1 MGYMNKSLVMFS
13 FLTLLAISC
22 ASSRKKP
29 IIKEN
34 GVIADMVL
42 MYYGGAHRQTEW
54 NEEQCMKNV
63 AYRDKKGDLH
73 WMFDGFLFLEFK
85 DGKGRSFASYY
96 EPMSARKS
104 EWKGLCDKYFQKGKA
119 LDAIESCIDDVKK
132 ESTGTK
138 EDSMVVLTNGGN
150 VSEKF
155 NEHVNEHVN
164 RNVVLKEE
172 TANESEKVE
181 SNEDT
186 LAACDIGTTTVVCYL
201 IDKETGQIIS
211 TRSGANPQRSFGADV
226 LSRIDAAA
234 RADDNDKANG
244 GLQMM
249 QTQIVSLLN
258 GWISEMLTECGRT
271 KVSRFSVAGN
281 TVMCH
286 LLMGISPEKLGKA
299 PFMPDEYFG
308 RKFNPL
314 DIGLE
319 NCQTMIIF
327 PAVSGFV
334 GGDIT
339 AGMMETVNCNEL
351 TLYLDIGTNGE
362 MALGKGDRYVCCATA
377 AGPAF
382 EGAQIELGMPA
393 AKGAVDKV
401 WLEGRR
407 IKYSVIGNDRPVGL
421 CGSGLIDALA
431 VLLKAG
437 IIDENG
443 TILSGQEL
451 PILFRSY
458 VFEVEAEEAAQSTE
472 PSLAV
477 HIAPG
482 VYITQEDIRK
492 LQLAKGAI
500 AAGIEVLFKEYGC
513 KPCDL
518 DILTFAGGFGNY
530 IDKASAA
537 AIGLFPQELLDK
549 VKEVGNAAGNG
560 AVSAA
565 LSQEAWKRALEISK
579 DMRYIELASYPHFNE
594 MYVEHMN
601 F

>member
-1 MGYMNKSLVMFS
+1 MQQRITINLNTDSKTTDKTTILEYCRSHG
-13 FLTLLAISC
+13 
-22 ASSRKKP
+22 
-29 IIKEN
+29 
-34 GVIADMVL
+34 IA
-42 MYYGGAHRQTEW
+42 GIETPCG
-54 NEEQCMKNV
+54 
-63 AYRDKKGDLH
+63 
-73 WMFDGFLFLEFK
+73 
-85 DGKGRSFASYY
+85 GKGTCGKCKVTVTKPYY
-96 EPMSARKS
+96 KDVLACRTRV
-104 EWKGLCDKYFQKGKA
+104 CDGME
-119 LDAIESCIDDVKK
+119 IIVGRK

-172 TANESEKVE
+172 TANVSEKVE

-201 IDKETGQIIS
+201 IDKEIGQIIS

-226 LSRIDAAA
+226 LSRIEAAGRIEA
-234 RADDNDKANG
+234 SSEP
-244 GLQMM
+244 GLKIM

-258 GWISEMLTECGRT
+258 GFISEMLTECGRT

-286 LLMGISPEKLGKA
+286 LLMGISPAKMGKA
-299 PFMPDEYFG
+299 PFLPDEYFG
-308 RKFNPL
+308 RTFNLL

-339 AGMMETVNCNEL
+339 AGMMETVNRNEL

-382 EGAQIELGMPA
+382 EGAQIEMGMPA
-393 AKGAVDKV
+393 SKGAVDKV

-407 IKYSVIGNDRPVGL
+407 IKYSVIGDDRPVGL

-431 VLLKAG
+431 LLLKAG

-458 VFEVEAEEAAQSTE
+458 VFEVEAEETAQSTE

-549 VKEVGNAAGNG
+549 AKEVGNAAGNG

-565 LSQEAWKRALEISK
+565 LSQEAWERALEISK

>member
-1 MGYMNKSLVMFS
+1 MQQRITINLNTDSKITGNHTILEYCRSH
-13 FLTLLAISC
+13 
-22 ASSRKKP
+22 
-29 IIKEN
+29 
-34 GVIADMVL
+34 GVTGIEAPC
-42 MYYGGAHRQTEW
+42 G
-54 NEEQCMKNV
+54 
-63 AYRDKKGDLH
+63 
-73 WMFDGFLFLEFK
+73 
-85 DGKGRSFASYY
+85 GKGTCGKCKVTVTKPYYKEVLACQTKICDGMEIIVGGGTITGVGTDMNEAKVSAS
-96 EPMSARKS
+96 
-104 EWKGLCDKYFQKGKA
+104 DN
-119 LDAIESCIDDVKK
+119 
-132 ESTGTK
+132 
-138 EDSMVVLTNGGN
+138 MVVLVDRKSDMQENPVSVYGN
-150 VSEKF
+150 HS
-155 NEHVNEHVN
+155 
-164 RNVVLKEE
+164 
-172 TANESEKVE
+172 
-181 SNEDT
+181 SNAGT

-249 QTQIVSLLN
+249 QSQIVSLLN
-258 GWISEMLTECGRT
+258 GFISEMLMECGRT
-271 KVSRFSVAGN
+271 KVCLFSVAGN

-286 LLMGISPEKLGKA
+286 LLMGISPEKLGRA

-308 RKFNPL
+308 REFNPL

-382 EGAQIELGMPA
+382 EGAQIEMGMPA
-393 AKGAVDKV
+393 SRGAVDKV

-458 VFEVEAEEAAQSTE
+458 VFELEAEDAAQSSE
-472 PSLAV
+472 SSLAV

-500 AAGIEVLFKEYGC
+500 AAGIDILFKEYGC

-537 AIGLFPQELLDK
+537 AIGLFPPELLDRA
-549 VKEVGNAAGNG
+549 KEVGNAAGNG

-565 LSQEAWKRALEISK
+565 LSQEAWESALDISGK
-579 DMRYIELASYPHFNE
+579 MRYIELASYPHFDE
-594 MYVEHMN
+594 IYVEHMN

>member
-1 MGYMNKSLVMFS
+1 MQQRITINLNTDSKTAG
-13 FLTLLAISC
+13 
-22 ASSRKKP
+22 KP
-29 IIKEN
+29 TILEYCRSH
-34 GVIADMVL
+34 GVTGIEAPC
-42 MYYGGAHRQTEW
+42 G
-54 NEEQCMKNV
+54 
-63 AYRDKKGDLH
+63 
-73 WMFDGFLFLEFK
+73 
-85 DGKGRSFASYY
+85 GKGTCGKCKVTVIKPYY
-96 EPMSARKS
+96 KEVLACQTKI
-104 EWKGLCDKYFQKGKA
+104 CDDMEIIVGR
-119 LDAIESCIDDVKK
+119 K

-138 EDSMVVLTNGGN
+138 EDSMVVLTNEGSI
-150 VSEKF
+150 SEKF
-155 NEHVNEHVN
+155 NEHVK
-164 RNVVLKEE
+164 RNAVLKEE
-172 TANESEKVE
+172 TANEPEKVE
-181 SNEDT
+181 SNAGT

-201 IDKETGQIIS
+201 IDKETGQIIAV
-211 TRSGANPQRSFGADV
+211 RSGANPQRSFGADV

-234 RADDNDKANG
+234 RTDDNDKANG

-249 QTQIVSLLN
+249 QSQIVSLLN
-258 GWISEMLTECGRT
+258 GFISEMLMECGRT
-271 KVSRFSVAGN
+271 KVCLFSVAGN

-286 LLMGISPEKLGKA
+286 LLMGISPEKLGRA

-339 AGMMETVNCNEL
+339 AGMMETVNCRKL

-382 EGAQIELGMPA
+382 EGAQIEMGMPA
-393 AKGAVDKV
+393 SRGAVDKV

-431 VLLKAG
+431 ILLKAG

-458 VFEVEAEEAAQSTE
+458 VFELEAEDAAQSTE
-472 PSLAV
+472 TSLAV

-500 AAGIEVLFKEYGC
+500 AAGIDILFKEYGC

-537 AIGLFPQELLDK
+537 AIGLFPPELLDRA
-549 VKEVGNAAGNG
+549 KEVGNAAGNG

-565 LSQEAWKRALEISK
+565 LSQEAWESALDISGK
-579 DMRYIELASYPHFNE
+579 MRYIELASYPHFDE
-594 MYVEHMN
+594 IYVEHMN
-601 F
+601 FQIIV

>member
-1 MGYMNKSLVMFS
+1 MQQRITINLNTDSKTAGTPTILEYCRSH
-13 FLTLLAISC
+13 
-22 ASSRKKP
+22 
-29 IIKEN
+29 
-34 GVIADMVL
+34 GVTGIEAPC
-42 MYYGGAHRQTEW
+42 G
-54 NEEQCMKNV
+54 
-63 AYRDKKGDLH
+63 
-73 WMFDGFLFLEFK
+73 
-85 DGKGRSFASYY
+85 GKGTCGKCKVTVTKPYYKEVLACQTKICDGMEIIVGGGTITGVGTDMNEAKVSAS
-96 EPMSARKS
+96 
-104 EWKGLCDKYFQKGKA
+104 DN
-119 LDAIESCIDDVKK
+119 
-132 ESTGTK
+132 
-138 EDSMVVLTNGGN
+138 MVVLVDRKSDMQENPVSVYGN
-150 VSEKF
+150 HS
-155 NEHVNEHVN
+155 
-164 RNVVLKEE
+164 
-172 TANESEKVE
+172 
-181 SNEDT
+181 SNAGT

-201 IDKETGQIIS
+201 IDKETWRIIAV
-211 TRSGANPQRSFGADV
+211 RSGANPQRSFGADV
-226 LSRIDAAA
+226 LSRIDEAA

-244 GLQMM
+244 GLQLM
-249 QTQIVSLLN
+249 QSQIVSLLN
-258 GWISEMLTECGRT
+258 GWISDMLTECGRT
-271 KVSRFSVAGN
+271 EVCLFSVAGN

-286 LLMGISPEKLGKA
+286 LLMGISPEKLGRA

-308 RKFNPL
+308 REFNPL

-339 AGMMETVNCNEL
+339 AGMMETVNCRKL

-382 EGAQIELGMPA
+382 EGAQIEMGMPA
-393 AKGAVDKV
+393 SRGAVDKV

-431 VLLKAG
+431 ILLKAG

-458 VFEVEAEEAAQSTE
+458 VFELEAEDAAQSSE
-472 PSLAV
+472 SSLAV

-500 AAGIEVLFKEYGC
+500 AAGIDILFKEYGC
-513 KPCDL
+513 KLCDL

-537 AIGLFPQELLDK
+537 AIGLFPPELLDRA
-549 VKEVGNAAGNG
+549 KEVGNAAGNG

-565 LSQEAWKRALEISK
+565 LSQEAWESALDISGK
-579 DMRYIELASYPHFNE
+579 MRYIELASYPHFDE
-594 MYVEHMN
+594 IYVEHMN

>member
-1 MGYMNKSLVMFS
+1 MQQRITINLNTDSKTTDKTTILEYCRSHG
-13 FLTLLAISC
+13 
-22 ASSRKKP
+22 
-29 IIKEN
+29 
-34 GVIADMVL
+34 IA
-42 MYYGGAHRQTEW
+42 GIETPCG
-54 NEEQCMKNV
+54 
-63 AYRDKKGDLH
+63 
-73 WMFDGFLFLEFK
+73 
-85 DGKGRSFASYY
+85 GKGTCGKCKVTVIKPYY
-96 EPMSARKS
+96 KDVLACQTKI
-104 EWKGLCDKYFQKGKA
+104 CDGME
-119 LDAIESCIDDVKK
+119 IIVGKK
-132 ESTGTK
+132 ESTGTGTGTAGQDIQTASNARYSIDK
-138 EDSMVVLTNGGN
+138 EDSMVVLTNGGSI
-150 VSEKF
+150 SEKF
-155 NEHVNEHVN
+155 NEHVN
-164 RNVVLKEE
+164 RNVVL
-172 TANESEKVE
+172 
-181 SNEDT
+181 NEDT

-327 PAVSGFV
+327 PDVSGFV

-458 VFEVEAEEAAQSTE
+458 VFEVEAEETAQSTE
-472 PSLAV
+472 LSLAV

-513 KPCDL
+513 TPCNIDV
-518 DILTFAGGFGNY
+518 LTFAGGFGNY

-549 VKEVGNAAGNG
+549 AKEVGNAAGNG

-565 LSQEAWKRALEISK
+565 LSQEAWERALEISK
-579 DMRYIELASYPHFNE
+579 DMRYIELASYPHFDE

>member
-1 MGYMNKSLVMFS
+1 MQQRITINLNTDSKTTDKTTILEYCRSHG
-13 FLTLLAISC
+13 
-22 ASSRKKP
+22 
-29 IIKEN
+29 
-34 GVIADMVL
+34 IA
-42 MYYGGAHRQTEW
+42 GIETPCG
-54 NEEQCMKNV
+54 
-63 AYRDKKGDLH
+63 
-73 WMFDGFLFLEFK
+73 
-85 DGKGRSFASYY
+85 GKGTCGKCKVTVIKPYY
-96 EPMSARKS
+96 KDVLACQTKI
-104 EWKGLCDKYFQKGKA
+104 CDGME
-119 LDAIESCIDDVKK
+119 IIVGKK
-132 ESTGTK
+132 ESTGTGTGTAGQDIQTASNARYSIDK
-138 EDSMVVLTNGGN
+138 EDSMVVLTNGGSI
-150 VSEKF
+150 SEKF
-155 NEHVNEHVN
+155 NEHVN
-164 RNVVLKEE
+164 RNVVL
-172 TANESEKVE
+172 
-181 SNEDT
+181 NEDT

-308 RKFNPL
+308 REFNPL

-393 AKGAVDKV
+393 SKGAVDKV

-458 VFEVEAEEAAQSTE
+458 VFEVEAEETAQSTE
-472 PSLAV
+472 LSLAV

-513 KPCDL
+513 MPCNIDV
-518 DILTFAGGFGNY
+518 LTFAGGFGNY

-549 VKEVGNAAGNG
+549 AKEVGNAAGNG

-565 LSQEAWKRALEISK
+565 LSQEAWERALEIGGN
-579 DMRYIELASYPHFNE
+579 MRYIELASYPHFNE

>member
-1 MGYMNKSLVMFS
+1 M
-13 FLTLLAISC
+13 
-22 ASSRKKP
+22 
-29 IIKEN
+29 
-34 GVIADMVL
+34 
-42 MYYGGAHRQTEW
+42 
-54 NEEQCMKNV
+54 
-63 AYRDKKGDLH
+63 
-73 WMFDGFLFLEFK
+73 
-85 DGKGRSFASYY
+85 
-96 EPMSARKS
+96 
-104 EWKGLCDKYFQKGKA
+104 
-119 LDAIESCIDDVKK
+119 
-132 ESTGTK
+132 
-138 EDSMVVLTNGGN
+138 
-150 VSEKF
+150 
-155 NEHVNEHVN
+155 
-164 RNVVLKEE
+164 KEE

-211 TRSGANPQRSFGADV
+211 TRSGANPQRNFGADV

-308 RKFNPL
+308 REYNPL

-393 AKGAVDKV
+393 SKGAVDKV

-513 KPCDL
+513 KHCDL
-518 DILTFAGGFGNY
+518 DILIFAGGFGNY

-549 VKEVGNAAGNG
+549 AKEVGNAAGNG

-565 LSQEAWKRALEISK
+565 LSQEVWERALDISG
-579 DMRYIELASYPHFNE
+579 DMRYIELASYPHFDE

>member
-1 MGYMNKSLVMFS
+1 MQQRITINLNIDSKTAGKTTILEYCRSH
-13 FLTLLAISC
+13 
-22 ASSRKKP
+22 
-29 IIKEN
+29 
-34 GVIADMVL
+34 GVTGIEAPC
-42 MYYGGAHRQTEW
+42 G
-54 NEEQCMKNV
+54 
-63 AYRDKKGDLH
+63 
-73 WMFDGFLFLEFK
+73 
-85 DGKGRSFASYY
+85 GKGTCGKCKVTVTKPYYKEVLACQTKICDGMEIIVGSGTITGVGTDMNEAKVSASD
-96 EPMSARKS
+96 E
-104 EWKGLCDKYFQKGKA
+104 
-119 LDAIESCIDDVKK
+119 
-132 ESTGTK
+132 
-138 EDSMVVLTNGGN
+138 MVVLVDRKSDMQENPVSVYGN
-150 VSEKF
+150 HS
-155 NEHVNEHVN
+155 
-164 RNVVLKEE
+164 
-172 TANESEKVE
+172 
-181 SNEDT
+181 SNAGT

-201 IDKETGQIIS
+201 IDKETGQIIAV
-211 TRSGANPQRSFGADV
+211 RSGANPQRSFGADV

-244 GLQMM
+244 GLQLM
-249 QTQIVSLLN
+249 QSQIVSLLN
-258 GWISEMLTECGRT
+258 GFISEMLTECGRT
-271 KVSRFSVAGN
+271 EVCLFSVAGN

-286 LLMGISPEKLGKA
+286 LLMGISPEKLGRA

-308 RKFNPL
+308 REFNPL

-339 AGMMETVNCNEL
+339 AGMMETVNCRKL

-382 EGAQIELGMPA
+382 EGAQIEMGMPA
-393 AKGAVDKV
+393 SRGAVDKV

-407 IKYSVIGNDRPVGL
+407 IRYSVIGNDRPVGL

-431 VLLKAG
+431 ILLKAG

-458 VFEVEAEEAAQSTE
+458 VFEQEAEDAAQSSE
-472 PSLAV
+472 SSLAV

-500 AAGIEVLFKEYGC
+500 AAGIDILFKEYGC

-537 AIGLFPQELLDK
+537 AIGLFPPELLDRA
-549 VKEVGNAAGNG
+549 KEVGNAAGNG

-565 LSQEAWKRALEISK
+565 LSQEAWESALDISGK
-579 DMRYIELASYPHFNE
+579 MRYIELASYPHFDE
-594 MYVEHMN
+594 IYVEHMN

>member
-1 MGYMNKSLVMFS
+1 MQQRITINLNTDSKTAGNHTILEYCRSH
-13 FLTLLAISC
+13 
-22 ASSRKKP
+22 
-29 IIKEN
+29 
-34 GVIADMVL
+34 GIA
-42 MYYGGAHRQTEW
+42 GIETPCG
-54 NEEQCMKNV
+54 
-63 AYRDKKGDLH
+63 
-73 WMFDGFLFLEFK
+73 
-85 DGKGRSFASYY
+85 GKGTCGKCKVTVTKPYHKEVLACQT
-96 EPMSARKS
+96 KI
-104 EWKGLCDKYFQKGKA
+104 CDGME
-119 LDAIESCIDDVKK
+119 IIVGRK

-138 EDSMVVLTNGGN
+138 EDSMVVLTNGGSI
-150 VSEKF
+150 SEKF
-155 NEHVNEHVN
+155 NEHVN
-164 RNVVLKEE
+164 RNVVLQEDA
-172 TANESEKVE
+172 ANEPEKVE
-181 SNEDT
+181 SNAGT

-201 IDKETGQIIS
+201 IDKETGQIIAV
-211 TRSGANPQRSFGADV
+211 RSGANPQRSFGADV

-234 RADDNDKANG
+234 RTDDNDKANG

-249 QTQIVSLLN
+249 QSQIVSLLN
-258 GWISEMLTECGRT
+258 GFISEMLMECGRT
-271 KVSRFSVAGN
+271 EVCLFSVAGN

-286 LLMGISPEKLGKA
+286 LLMGISPEKLGRA

-308 RKFNPL
+308 REFNPL

-339 AGMMETVNCNEL
+339 AGVMETVNCRKL

-382 EGAQIELGMPA
+382 EGAQIEMGMPA
-393 AKGAVDKV
+393 SRGAVDKV

-458 VFEVEAEEAAQSTE
+458 VFEVEAEDATQSTE
-472 PSLAV
+472 SSLAV

-537 AIGLFPQELLDK
+537 AIGLFPPELLDRA
-549 VKEVGNAAGNG
+549 KEVGNAAGNG

-565 LSQEAWKRALEISK
+565 LSQDAWERALEISK
-579 DMRYIELASYPHFNE
+579 DMRYIELASYPHFDE

>member
-1 MGYMNKSLVMFS
+1 MQQRITINLNTDSKTTDKTTILEYCRSHG
-13 FLTLLAISC
+13 
-22 ASSRKKP
+22 
-29 IIKEN
+29 
-34 GVIADMVL
+34 IA
-42 MYYGGAHRQTEW
+42 GIETPCG
-54 NEEQCMKNV
+54 
-63 AYRDKKGDLH
+63 
-73 WMFDGFLFLEFK
+73 
-85 DGKGRSFASYY
+85 GKGTCGKCKVTVTKPYY
-96 EPMSARKS
+96 KDVLACQTKI
-104 EWKGLCDKYFQKGKA
+104 CDGME
-119 LDAIESCIDDVKK
+119 IIVGRK

-138 EDSMVVLTNGGN
+138 EDSMVVLTNGEN

-155 NEHVNEHVN
+155 NEHVN
-164 RNVVLKEE
+164 RNV
-172 TANESEKVE
+172 
-181 SNEDT
+181 EDT

-211 TRSGANPQRSFGADV
+211 TRSGANPQRCFGADV

-258 GWISEMLTECGRT
+258 CFISEMLTECGRT

-308 RKFNPL
+308 RVFNPL

-319 NCQTMIIF
+319 NCQAMIIF

-393 AKGAVDKV
+393 SKGAVDKV

-451 PILFRSY
+451 PILFRAY
-458 VFEVEAEEAAQSTE
+458 VFEVEAEETAQSTE
-472 PSLAV
+472 SSLAV

-513 KPCDL
+513 MPCNIDV
-518 DILTFAGGFGNY
+518 LTFAGGFGNY

-549 VKEVGNAAGNG
+549 AKEVGNAAGNG

-565 LSQEAWKRALEISK
+565 LSQEAWERALEISGN
-579 DMRYIELASYPHFNE
+579 MRYIELASYPHFNE

>member
-1 MGYMNKSLVMFS
+1 MQQRITINLNTDSKTTDKTTILEYCRSHG
-13 FLTLLAISC
+13 
-22 ASSRKKP
+22 
-29 IIKEN
+29 
-34 GVIADMVL
+34 IA
-42 MYYGGAHRQTEW
+42 GIETPCG
-54 NEEQCMKNV
+54 
-63 AYRDKKGDLH
+63 
-73 WMFDGFLFLEFK
+73 
-85 DGKGRSFASYY
+85 GKGTCGKCKVTVIKPYY
-96 EPMSARKS
+96 KDVLACQTKI
-104 EWKGLCDKYFQKGKA
+104 CDGME
-119 LDAIESCIDDVKK
+119 IIVGKK
-132 ESTGTK
+132 ESTGTGTGTAGQDIQTASNARYSIDK
-138 EDSMVVLTNGGN
+138 EDSMVVLTNGGSI
-150 VSEKF
+150 SEKF
-155 NEHVNEHVN
+155 NEHVN
-164 RNVVLKEE
+164 RNVVL
-172 TANESEKVE
+172 
-181 SNEDT
+181 NEDT

-308 RKFNPL
+308 REFNPL

-362 MALGKGDRYVCCATA
+362 MALGIGDRYVCCATA

-382 EGAQIELGMPA
+382 EGSQIELGMPA
-393 AKGAVDKV
+393 SKGAVDKV

-458 VFEVEAEEAAQSTE
+458 VFEVEAEETAQSTE
-472 PSLAV
+472 SSLVV

-482 VYITQEDIRK
+482 VYITQDDIRK

-549 VKEVGNAAGNG
+549 AKEVGNAAGNG

-565 LSQEAWKRALEISK
+565 LSQEAWKRALDISGN
-579 DMRYIELASYPHFNE
+579 MRYIELASYPHFNE

>member
-1 MGYMNKSLVMFS
+1 MQQRITINLNTDSKTAG
-13 FLTLLAISC
+13 
-22 ASSRKKP
+22 KP
-29 IIKEN
+29 TILEYCRSH
-34 GVIADMVL
+34 GIA
-42 MYYGGAHRQTEW
+42 GIETPCG
-54 NEEQCMKNV
+54 
-63 AYRDKKGDLH
+63 
-73 WMFDGFLFLEFK
+73 
-85 DGKGRSFASYY
+85 GKGTCGKCKVTVIKPYY
-96 EPMSARKS
+96 KEVLACQTKI
-104 EWKGLCDKYFQKGKA
+104 CDDMEIIVGR
-119 LDAIESCIDDVKK
+119 K

-138 EDSMVVLTNGGN
+138 EDSMVVLTNEGSI
-150 VSEKF
+150 SEKF
-155 NEHVNEHVN
+155 NEHVN

-172 TANESEKVE
+172 TVNESEKVE
-181 SNEDT
+181 SNAGT

-201 IDKETGQIIS
+201 IDKETGQIIAV
-211 TRSGANPQRSFGADV
+211 RSGANPQRSFGADV

-249 QTQIVSLLN
+249 QSQIVSLLN
-258 GWISEMLTECGRT
+258 GFISEMLMECGRT
-271 KVSRFSVAGN
+271 KVCLFSVAGN

-286 LLMGISPEKLGKA
+286 LLMGISPEKLGRA
-299 PFMPDEYFG
+299 PFMPDEYFA
-308 RKFNPL
+308 REFNPL

-382 EGAQIELGMPA
+382 EGAQIEMGMPA
-393 AKGAVDKV
+393 SRGAVDKV

-431 VLLKAG
+431 ILLKAG

-458 VFEVEAEEAAQSTE
+458 VFEVEAEDAAQSTE
-472 PSLAV
+472 SSLAV

-537 AIGLFPQELLDK
+537 FIGLFPPELLDRA
-549 VKEVGNAAGNG
+549 KEVGNAAGNG

-565 LSQEAWKRALEISK
+565 LSQEAWERALDISG

>member
-1 MGYMNKSLVMFS
+1 MQQRITINLNTDSKITSNPTILEYCRSH
-13 FLTLLAISC
+13 
-22 ASSRKKP
+22 
-29 IIKEN
+29 
-34 GVIADMVL
+34 GVTGIEAPC
-42 MYYGGAHRQTEW
+42 G
-54 NEEQCMKNV
+54 
-63 AYRDKKGDLH
+63 
-73 WMFDGFLFLEFK
+73 
-85 DGKGRSFASYY
+85 GKGTCGKCKVTVIKPYNKEVLACQT
-96 EPMSARKS
+96 KI
-104 EWKGLCDKYFQKGKA
+104 CDGME
-119 LDAIESCIDDVKK
+119 IIVGRK

-138 EDSMVVLTNGGN
+138 EDSMVVLTNGGSI
-150 VSEKF
+150 SEKF
-155 NEHVNEHVN
+155 NKHVN
-164 RNVVLKEE
+164 RNVVLQEDA
-172 TANESEKVE
+172 ANEPEKVE
-181 SNEDT
+181 SNAGT

-201 IDKETGQIIS
+201 IDKETGQIIAV
-211 TRSGANPQRSFGADV
+211 RSGANPQRSFGADV

-234 RADDNDKANG
+234 RTDDNDKANG

-249 QTQIVSLLN
+249 QSQIVSLLN
-258 GWISEMLTECGRT
+258 GFISEMLMECGRT
-271 KVSRFSVAGN
+271 EVCLFSVAGN

-286 LLMGISPEKLGKA
+286 LLMGISPEKLGRA

-308 RKFNPL
+308 REFNPL

-339 AGMMETVNCNEL
+339 AGMMETVNCRKL

-382 EGAQIELGMPA
+382 EGAQIEMGMPA
-393 AKGAVDKV
+393 SRGAVDKV

-431 VLLKAG
+431 ILLKAG

-458 VFEVEAEEAAQSTE
+458 VFELEAEDAAQNTE
-472 PSLAV
+472 SSLAV

-513 KPCDL
+513 TPCNIDV
-518 DILTFAGGFGNY
+518 LTFAGGFGNY

-549 VKEVGNAAGNG
+549 AKEVGNAAGNG

-565 LSQEAWKRALEISK
+565 LSQEAWERALDISK
-579 DMRYIELASYPHFNE
+579 DMRYIELASYPHFDE

>member
-1 MGYMNKSLVMFS
+1 MQQRITINLNTDSKTAGNHTILEYCRSH
-13 FLTLLAISC
+13 
-22 ASSRKKP
+22 
-29 IIKEN
+29 
-34 GVIADMVL
+34 GVTGIEAPC
-42 MYYGGAHRQTEW
+42 G
-54 NEEQCMKNV
+54 
-63 AYRDKKGDLH
+63 
-73 WMFDGFLFLEFK
+73 
-85 DGKGRSFASYY
+85 GKGTCGKCKVTVTKPYYKEVLACQTKICDGMEIIVGSGTITGVGTDMNEAKVSASD
-96 EPMSARKS
+96 E
-104 EWKGLCDKYFQKGKA
+104 
-119 LDAIESCIDDVKK
+119 
-132 ESTGTK
+132 
-138 EDSMVVLTNGGN
+138 MVVLVDRKSDMQENPVSVYGN
-150 VSEKF
+150 HS
-155 NEHVNEHVN
+155 
-164 RNVVLKEE
+164 
-172 TANESEKVE
+172 
-181 SNEDT
+181 SNAGT

-201 IDKETGQIIS
+201 IDKETGQIIAV
-211 TRSGANPQRSFGADV
+211 RSGANPQRSFGADV

-244 GLQMM
+244 GLQLM

-258 GWISEMLTECGRT
+258 GFISEMLMECGRT
-271 KVSRFSVAGN
+271 EVCLFSVAGN

-286 LLMGISPEKLGKA
+286 LLMGISPEKLGRA

-308 RKFNPL
+308 REFNPL

-339 AGMMETVNCNEL
+339 AGMMETVNCRKL

-382 EGAQIELGMPA
+382 EGAQIEMGMPA
-393 AKGAVDKV
+393 SRGAVDKV

-431 VLLKAG
+431 ILLKAG

-458 VFEVEAEEAAQSTE
+458 VFELEAEDAAQSSE
-472 PSLAV
+472 SSLAV

-500 AAGIEVLFKEYGC
+500 AAGIDILFKEYGC

-537 AIGLFPQELLDK
+537 AIGLFSPELLDRA
-549 VKEVGNAAGNG
+549 KEVGNAAGNG

-565 LSQEAWKRALEISK
+565 LSQEAWESALDISGK
-579 DMRYIELASYPHFNE
+579 MRYIELASYPHFDE
-594 MYVEHMN
+594 IYVEHMN

>member
-1 MGYMNKSLVMFS
+1 MQQRITINLNTDSKTTDKTTILEY
-13 FLTLLAISC
+13 C
-22 ASSRKKP
+22 SSH
-29 IIKEN
+29 
-34 GVIADMVL
+34 GIA
-42 MYYGGAHRQTEW
+42 GIETPCG
-54 NEEQCMKNV
+54 
-63 AYRDKKGDLH
+63 
-73 WMFDGFLFLEFK
+73 
-85 DGKGRSFASYY
+85 GKGTCGKCKVTVTKPYY
-96 EPMSARKS
+96 KDVLACRTKI
-104 EWKGLCDKYFQKGKA
+104 CDGME
-119 LDAIESCIDDVKK
+119 IIVGRK

-155 NEHVNEHVN
+155 NEHVN

-172 TANESEKVE
+172 TANVSEKVE

-226 LSRIDAAA
+226 LSRIEAAGRIEA
-234 RADDNDKANG
+234 SSEP
-244 GLQMM
+244 GLKIM

-258 GWISEMLTECGRT
+258 GFISEMLTECGRT

-286 LLMGISPEKLGKA
+286 LLMGISPAKMGKA
-299 PFMPDEYFG
+299 PFLPDEYFG
-308 RKFNPL
+308 RAFNPL

-339 AGMMETVNCNEL
+339 AGMMETVNRNEL

-393 AKGAVDKV
+393 SKGAVDKV

-458 VFEVEAEEAAQSTE
+458 VFEVEEEETAQSTE

-549 VKEVGNAAGNG
+549 AKEVGNAAGNG

-565 LSQEAWKRALEISK
+565 LSQEAWERALDISG
-579 DMRYIELASYPHFNE
+579 DMRYIELASYPHFDE

>member
-1 MGYMNKSLVMFS
+1 MQQRITINLNTDSKTAGNHTILEYCRSH
-13 FLTLLAISC
+13 
-22 ASSRKKP
+22 
-29 IIKEN
+29 
-34 GVIADMVL
+34 GVTGIEAPC
-42 MYYGGAHRQTEW
+42 G
-54 NEEQCMKNV
+54 
-63 AYRDKKGDLH
+63 
-73 WMFDGFLFLEFK
+73 
-85 DGKGRSFASYY
+85 GKGTCGKCKVTVTKPYYKEVLACQTKICDGMEIIVGGGTITGVGTDMNEAKVSAS
-96 EPMSARKS
+96 
-104 EWKGLCDKYFQKGKA
+104 
-119 LDAIESCIDDVKK
+119 DD
-132 ESTGTK
+132 
-138 EDSMVVLTNGGN
+138 MVVLVDRKSDMQENPVSVYGN
-150 VSEKF
+150 HS
-155 NEHVNEHVN
+155 
-164 RNVVLKEE
+164 
-172 TANESEKVE
+172 
-181 SNEDT
+181 SNAGT

-201 IDKETGQIIS
+201 IDKETGQIIAV
-211 TRSGANPQRSFGADV
+211 RSGANPQRSFGADV

-249 QTQIVSLLN
+249 QSQIVSLLN
-258 GWISEMLTECGRT
+258 GFISDMLTECGRT
-271 KVSRFSVAGN
+271 KVCLFSVAGN

-286 LLMGISPEKLGKA
+286 LLMGISLEKLGRA

-308 RKFNPL
+308 REFNPL

-382 EGAQIELGMPA
+382 EGAQIEMGMPA
-393 AKGAVDKV
+393 SRGAVDKV

-431 VLLKAG
+431 ILLKAG

-458 VFEVEAEEAAQSTE
+458 VFELEAEDAAQSSE
-472 PSLAV
+472 LSLAV

-482 VYITQEDIRK
+482 VYISQEDIRK

-500 AAGIEVLFKEYGC
+500 AAGIDILFKEYG
-513 KPCDL
+513 
-518 DILTFAGGFGNY
+518 
-530 IDKASAA
+530 
-537 AIGLFPQELLDK
+537 
-549 VKEVGNAAGNG
+549 
-560 AVSAA
+560 
-565 LSQEAWKRALEISK
+565 
-579 DMRYIELASYPHFNE
+579 
-594 MYVEHMN
+594 
-601 F
+601 

>member
-1 MGYMNKSLVMFS
+1 MQQRITINLNTDSKITG
-13 FLTLLAISC
+13 
-22 ASSRKKP
+22 KP
-29 IIKEN
+29 TILEYCRSH
-34 GVIADMVL
+34 GIA
-42 MYYGGAHRQTEW
+42 GIETPCG
-54 NEEQCMKNV
+54 
-63 AYRDKKGDLH
+63 
-73 WMFDGFLFLEFK
+73 
-85 DGKGRSFASYY
+85 GKGTCGKCKVTVTKPYYKEVLACQTKICDGMEIIVGGGTITGVGTDMNEAKVSASD
-96 EPMSARKS
+96 E
-104 EWKGLCDKYFQKGKA
+104 
-119 LDAIESCIDDVKK
+119 
-132 ESTGTK
+132 
-138 EDSMVVLTNGGN
+138 MVVLVDRKSDMQENPVSVYGN
-150 VSEKF
+150 HS
-155 NEHVNEHVN
+155 
-164 RNVVLKEE
+164 
-172 TANESEKVE
+172 
-181 SNEDT
+181 SNAGT

-201 IDKETGQIIS
+201 IDKETGQIIAV
-211 TRSGANPQRSFGADV
+211 RSGANPQRSFGADV

-249 QTQIVSLLN
+249 QSQIVSLLN
-258 GWISEMLTECGRT
+258 GFISDMLMECGRT
-271 KVSRFSVAGN
+271 EVCLFSVAGN

-286 LLMGISPEKLGKA
+286 LLMGISPEKLGRA

-308 RKFNPL
+308 REFNPL
-314 DIGLE
+314 DIGIE
-319 NCQTMIIF
+319 NCQIMIIF

-339 AGMMETVNCNEL
+339 AGMMETVNCRKL

-382 EGAQIELGMPA
+382 EGAQIEMGMPA
-393 AKGAVDKV
+393 SRGAVDKV

-431 VLLKAG
+431 ILLKAG

-458 VFEVEAEEAAQSTE
+458 VFEQEAEDAAQSSE
-472 PSLAV
+472 SSLAV

-500 AAGIEVLFKEYGC
+500 AAGIDILFKEYGC

-537 AIGLFPQELLDK
+537 AIGLFPPELLDRA
-549 VKEVGNAAGNG
+549 KEVGNAAGNG

-565 LSQEAWKRALEISK
+565 LSQEAWESALDNSGK
-579 DMRYIELASYPHFNE
+579 MRYIELASYPHFDE
-594 MYVEHMN
+594 IYVEHMN

>member
-1 MGYMNKSLVMFS
+1 MQQRITINLNTDSKITG
-13 FLTLLAISC
+13 
-22 ASSRKKP
+22 KP
-29 IIKEN
+29 TILEYCRSH
-34 GVIADMVL
+34 GIA
-42 MYYGGAHRQTEW
+42 GIETPCG
-54 NEEQCMKNV
+54 
-63 AYRDKKGDLH
+63 
-73 WMFDGFLFLEFK
+73 
-85 DGKGRSFASYY
+85 GKGTCGKCKVTVTKPYYKEVLACQTKICDGMEIIVGGGTITGVGTDMNEAKVSASD
-96 EPMSARKS
+96 E
-104 EWKGLCDKYFQKGKA
+104 
-119 LDAIESCIDDVKK
+119 
-132 ESTGTK
+132 
-138 EDSMVVLTNGGN
+138 MVVLVDRKSDMQENPVSVYGN
-150 VSEKF
+150 HS
-155 NEHVNEHVN
+155 
-164 RNVVLKEE
+164 
-172 TANESEKVE
+172 
-181 SNEDT
+181 SNAGT

-201 IDKETGQIIS
+201 IDKETGQIIAV
-211 TRSGANPQRSFGADV
+211 RSGANPQRSFGADV

-234 RADDNDKANG
+234 RTDDNDKANG

-249 QTQIVSLLN
+249 QSQIVSLLN
-258 GWISEMLTECGRT
+258 GFISEMLMECGRT
-271 KVSRFSVAGN
+271 KVCLFSVAGN

-286 LLMGISPEKLGKA
+286 LLMGISPEKLGRA

-308 RKFNPL
+308 REFNPL

-382 EGAQIELGMPA
+382 EGAQIEMGMPA
-393 AKGAVDKV
+393 SRGAVDKV

-431 VLLKAG
+431 ILLKAG

-458 VFEVEAEEAAQSTE
+458 VFELEAGDASQSTE
-472 PSLAV
+472 TSLAI

-513 KPCDL
+513 TPCNIDV
-518 DILTFAGGFGNY
+518 LTFAGGFGNY

-549 VKEVGNAAGNG
+549 AKEVGNAAGNG

-565 LSQEAWKRALEISK
+565 LSQDAWERALEISGN
-579 DMRYIELASYPHFNE
+579 MRYIELASYPHFNE

>member
-1 MGYMNKSLVMFS
+1 MQQRITINLNIDSKTTDKTTILEYCRSHG
-13 FLTLLAISC
+13 
-22 ASSRKKP
+22 
-29 IIKEN
+29 
-34 GVIADMVL
+34 IA
-42 MYYGGAHRQTEW
+42 GIETPCG
-54 NEEQCMKNV
+54 
-63 AYRDKKGDLH
+63 
-73 WMFDGFLFLEFK
+73 
-85 DGKGRSFASYY
+85 GKGTCGKCKVTVTKPYY
-96 EPMSARKS
+96 KDVLACRTRI
-104 EWKGLCDKYFQKGKA
+104 CDGME
-119 LDAIESCIDDVKK
+119 IIVGRK

-155 NEHVNEHVN
+155 NEHVN

-172 TANESEKVE
+172 TVNESEKVE
-181 SNEDT
+181 SNAGT

-211 TRSGANPQRSFGADV
+211 TRSSANPQRSFGADV
-226 LSRIDAAA
+226 LSRIEAAGRIEA
-234 RADDNDKANG
+234 SSEP
-244 GLQMM
+244 GLKIM

-258 GWISEMLTECGRT
+258 GWISEMLKECGRT

-299 PFMPDEYFG
+299 PFLPDEYFG
-308 RKFNPL
+308 RAFNPL

-319 NCQTMIIF
+319 NCQAMIIF

-339 AGMMETVNCNEL
+339 AGMMETVNRNEL

-382 EGAQIELGMPA
+382 EGAQIEMGMPA
-393 AKGAVDKV
+393 SKGAVDKV

-431 VLLKAG
+431 LLLKAG

-458 VFEVEAEEAAQSTE
+458 VFEVEEEETAQSTE

-537 AIGLFPQELLDK
+537 AIGLFPQEPLDRA
-549 VKEVGNAAGNG
+549 KEVGNAAGNG

-565 LSQEAWKRALEISK
+565 LSQEAWERALDISG
-579 DMRYIELASYPHFNE
+579 DMRYIELASYPHFDE

>member
-1 MGYMNKSLVMFS
+1 MQQRITINLNTDSKTAGNHTILEYCRSH
-13 FLTLLAISC
+13 
-22 ASSRKKP
+22 
-29 IIKEN
+29 
-34 GVIADMVL
+34 GVTGIEAPC
-42 MYYGGAHRQTEW
+42 G
-54 NEEQCMKNV
+54 
-63 AYRDKKGDLH
+63 
-73 WMFDGFLFLEFK
+73 
-85 DGKGRSFASYY
+85 GKGTCGKCKVTVTKPYY
-96 EPMSARKS
+96 KEVLACQTKI
-104 EWKGLCDKYFQKGKA
+104 CDGME
-119 LDAIESCIDDVKK
+119 IIVGRK

-138 EDSMVVLTNGGN
+138 EDSMVVLTNGGSI
-150 VSEKF
+150 SEKF
-155 NEHVNEHVN
+155 NEHVN

-172 TANESEKVE
+172 TANEPEKVE
-181 SNEDT
+181 SNAGT

-201 IDKETGQIIS
+201 IDKETGQIIAV
-211 TRSGANPQRSFGADV
+211 RSGANPQRSFGADV

-234 RADDNDKANG
+234 RADDSDKANG

-249 QTQIVSLLN
+249 KSQIVSLLN
-258 GWISEMLTECGRT
+258 GFISEMLTECGRT
-271 KVSRFSVAGN
+271 KVCLFSVAGN

-286 LLMGISPEKLGKA
+286 LLMGISPEKLGRA

-308 RKFNPL
+308 REFNPL

-339 AGMMETVNCNEL
+339 AGMMETVNCRKL

-362 MALGKGDRYVCCATA
+362 MALGKEDRYVCCATA

-382 EGAQIELGMPA
+382 EGAQIEMGMPA
-393 AKGAVDKV
+393 SRGAVDKV

-458 VFEVEAEEAAQSTE
+458 VFELEAEDAAQSSE
-472 PSLAV
+472 SSLAV

-500 AAGIEVLFKEYGC
+500 AAGIDILFKEYGC

-537 AIGLFPQELLDK
+537 AIGLFPPELLDK
-549 VKEVGNAAGNG
+549 AKEVGNAAGNG

-565 LSQEAWKRALEISK
+565 LSQEAWESALDISGK
-579 DMRYIELASYPHFNE
+579 MRYIELASYPHFDE
-594 MYVEHMN
+594 IYVEHMN

>member
-1 MGYMNKSLVMFS
+1 MQQRITINLNTDSKITGNHTILEYCRSH
-13 FLTLLAISC
+13 
-22 ASSRKKP
+22 
-29 IIKEN
+29 
-34 GVIADMVL
+34 GVTGIEAPC
-42 MYYGGAHRQTEW
+42 G
-54 NEEQCMKNV
+54 
-63 AYRDKKGDLH
+63 
-73 WMFDGFLFLEFK
+73 
-85 DGKGRSFASYY
+85 GKGTCGKCKVTVTKPYYKEVLACQTKICDGMEIIVGGGTITGVGTDMNEAKVSAS
-96 EPMSARKS
+96 
-104 EWKGLCDKYFQKGKA
+104 DN
-119 LDAIESCIDDVKK
+119 
-132 ESTGTK
+132 
-138 EDSMVVLTNGGN
+138 MVVLVDRKSDMQENPVSVYGN
-150 VSEKF
+150 HS
-155 NEHVNEHVN
+155 
-164 RNVVLKEE
+164 
-172 TANESEKVE
+172 
-181 SNEDT
+181 SNAGT

-201 IDKETGQIIS
+201 IDKETGQIIAV
-211 TRSGANPQRSFGADV
+211 RSGANPQRSFGADV
-226 LSRIDAAA
+226 LSRIDEAA

-244 GLQMM
+244 GLQLM
-249 QTQIVSLLN
+249 QSQIVSLLN
-258 GWISEMLTECGRT
+258 GFISDMLTECGRT
-271 KVSRFSVAGN
+271 EVCLFSVAGN

-286 LLMGISPEKLGKA
+286 LLMGISPEKLGRA

-308 RKFNPL
+308 REFNPL
-314 DIGLE
+314 DIGIE

-382 EGAQIELGMPA
+382 EGAQIEMGMPA
-393 AKGAVDKV
+393 SRGAVDKV

-458 VFEVEAEEAAQSTE
+458 VFELEAEDAAQSKET
-472 PSLAV
+472 SLAV

-500 AAGIEVLFKEYGC
+500 AAGIDILFKEYGC

-537 AIGLFPQELLDK
+537 AIGLFPPELLDRA
-549 VKEVGNAAGNG
+549 KEVGNAAGNG

-565 LSQEAWKRALEISK
+565 LSQEAWERALDISG

>member
-1 MGYMNKSLVMFS
+1 MQQRITINLNTDSKTTDKSTILEYCRS
-13 FLTLLAISC
+13 H
-22 ASSRKKP
+22 
-29 IIKEN
+29 
-34 GVIADMVL
+34 GIA
-42 MYYGGAHRQTEW
+42 GIETPCG
-54 NEEQCMKNV
+54 
-63 AYRDKKGDLH
+63 
-73 WMFDGFLFLEFK
+73 
-85 DGKGRSFASYY
+85 GKGTCGKCKVTVTKPYYKEVLACQTKICDGMEIIVGGGTITGVGTDMNEAKVSASD
-96 EPMSARKS
+96 E
-104 EWKGLCDKYFQKGKA
+104 
-119 LDAIESCIDDVKK
+119 
-132 ESTGTK
+132 
-138 EDSMVVLTNGGN
+138 MVVLVDRKSDMQENPVSVYGN
-150 VSEKF
+150 HS
-155 NEHVNEHVN
+155 
-164 RNVVLKEE
+164 
-172 TANESEKVE
+172 
-181 SNEDT
+181 SNAGT

-244 GLQMM
+244 GLQLM
-249 QTQIVSLLN
+249 QSQIVSLLN
-258 GWISEMLTECGRT
+258 GFISEMLMECGRT
-271 KVSRFSVAGN
+271 EVCLFSVAGN

-286 LLMGISPEKLGKA
+286 LLMEISPEKLGRA

-308 RKFNPL
+308 REFNPL

-362 MALGKGDRYVCCATA
+362 MALGKGNRYVCCATA

-382 EGAQIELGMPA
+382 EGAQIEMGMPA
-393 AKGAVDKV
+393 SRGAVDKV

-431 VLLKAG
+431 ILLKAG

-458 VFEVEAEEAAQSTE
+458 VFELEAEDAAQSSE
-472 PSLAV
+472 SSLAV

-500 AAGIEVLFKEYGC
+500 AAGIDILFKEYGC

-518 DILTFAGGFGNY
+518 DIFTFAGGFGNY

-537 AIGLFPQELLDK
+537 AIGLFPPELLDRA
-549 VKEVGNAAGNG
+549 KEVGNAAGNG

-565 LSQEAWKRALEISK
+565 LSQEAWESALDISGK
-579 DMRYIELASYPHFNE
+579 MRYIELASYPHFDE
-594 MYVEHMN
+594 IYVEHMN

>member
-1 MGYMNKSLVMFS
+1 MQQRITINLNTDSKTTDKTTILEYCRSHG
-13 FLTLLAISC
+13 
-22 ASSRKKP
+22 
-29 IIKEN
+29 
-34 GVIADMVL
+34 IA
-42 MYYGGAHRQTEW
+42 GIETPCG
-54 NEEQCMKNV
+54 
-63 AYRDKKGDLH
+63 
-73 WMFDGFLFLEFK
+73 
-85 DGKGRSFASYY
+85 GKGTCGKCKVTVIKPYY
-96 EPMSARKS
+96 KDVLACQTKI
-104 EWKGLCDKYFQKGKA
+104 CDGME
-119 LDAIESCIDDVKK
+119 IIVGKK
-132 ESTGTK
+132 ESTGTGTGTAGQDIQTASNARYSIDK
-138 EDSMVVLTNGGN
+138 EDSMVVLTNGGSI
-150 VSEKF
+150 SEKF
-155 NEHVNEHVN
+155 NEHVN
-164 RNVVLKEE
+164 RNVVL
-172 TANESEKVE
+172 
-181 SNEDT
+181 NEDT

-327 PAVSGFV
+327 PDVSGFV

-472 PSLAV
+472 LSLAV

-513 KPCDL
+513 TPCNIDV
-518 DILTFAGGFGNY
+518 LTFAGGFGNY

-549 VKEVGNAAGNG
+549 AKEVGNAAGNG

-565 LSQEAWKRALEISK
+565 LSQEAWERALEISG

>member
-1 MGYMNKSLVMFS
+1 MQQRITINLNIDSKTAGKTTILEYCRSH
-13 FLTLLAISC
+13 
-22 ASSRKKP
+22 
-29 IIKEN
+29 
-34 GVIADMVL
+34 GVTGIEAPC
-42 MYYGGAHRQTEW
+42 G
-54 NEEQCMKNV
+54 
-63 AYRDKKGDLH
+63 
-73 WMFDGFLFLEFK
+73 
-85 DGKGRSFASYY
+85 GKGTCGKCKVTVTKPYYKEVLACQTKICDGMEIIVGGGTITGVGTDMNEAKVSAS
-96 EPMSARKS
+96 
-104 EWKGLCDKYFQKGKA
+104 DN
-119 LDAIESCIDDVKK
+119 
-132 ESTGTK
+132 
-138 EDSMVVLTNGGN
+138 MVVLVDRKSDMQENPVSVYGN
-150 VSEKF
+150 HS
-155 NEHVNEHVN
+155 
-164 RNVVLKEE
+164 
-172 TANESEKVE
+172 
-181 SNEDT
+181 SNAGT

-244 GLQMM
+244 GLQLM
-249 QTQIVSLLN
+249 QSQIVSLLN
-258 GWISEMLTECGRT
+258 GFISEMLTECGRT
-271 KVSRFSVAGN
+271 EVCLFSVAGN

-286 LLMGISPEKLGKA
+286 LLMGISPEKLGRA

-308 RKFNPL
+308 REFNPL

-339 AGMMETVNCNEL
+339 AGMMETVNCRKL

-382 EGAQIELGMPA
+382 EGAQIEMGMPA
-393 AKGAVDKV
+393 SRGAVDKV

-458 VFEVEAEEAAQSTE
+458 VFELEAEDAAQSSE
-472 PSLAV
+472 SSLAV

-500 AAGIEVLFKEYGC
+500 AAGIDILFKEYGC

-537 AIGLFPQELLDK
+537 AIGLFPPELLDRA
-549 VKEVGNAAGNG
+549 KEVGNAAGNG

-565 LSQEAWKRALEISK
+565 LSQEAWESALDISGK
-579 DMRYIELASYPHFNE
+579 MRYIELASYPRFDE
-594 MYVEHMN
+594 IYVEHMN

>member
-1 MGYMNKSLVMFS
+1 MQQRITINLNTDSKITG
-13 FLTLLAISC
+13 
-22 ASSRKKP
+22 KP
-29 IIKEN
+29 TILEYCRN
-34 GVIADMVL
+34 HGVTGIEAPC
-42 MYYGGAHRQTEW
+42 G
-54 NEEQCMKNV
+54 
-63 AYRDKKGDLH
+63 
-73 WMFDGFLFLEFK
+73 
-85 DGKGRSFASYY
+85 GKGTCGKCKVTVTKPYYKEVLACQTKICDGMEIIVGGGTITRVGTDMNEAKVSASD
-96 EPMSARKS
+96 E
-104 EWKGLCDKYFQKGKA
+104 
-119 LDAIESCIDDVKK
+119 
-132 ESTGTK
+132 
-138 EDSMVVLTNGGN
+138 MVVLVDRKSDMQENPVSVYGN
-150 VSEKF
+150 HS
-155 NEHVNEHVN
+155 
-164 RNVVLKEE
+164 
-172 TANESEKVE
+172 
-181 SNEDT
+181 SNAGT

-201 IDKETGQIIS
+201 IDKETGQIIAV
-211 TRSGANPQRSFGADV
+211 RSGANPQRSFGADV

-234 RADDNDKANG
+234 RTDDNDKANG

-249 QTQIVSLLN
+249 QSQIVSLLN
-258 GWISEMLTECGRT
+258 GWISDMLTECGRT
-271 KVSRFSVAGN
+271 EVCLFSVAGN

-286 LLMGISPEKLGKA
+286 LLMGISPEKLGRA

-308 RKFNPL
+308 REFNPL
-314 DIGLE
+314 DIGIE

-382 EGAQIELGMPA
+382 EGAQIEMGMPA
-393 AKGAVDKV
+393 SRGAVDKV

-407 IKYSVIGNDRPVGL
+407 IRYSVIGNDRPVGL
-421 CGSGLIDALA
+421 CGSGLIDTLA

-458 VFEVEAEEAAQSTE
+458 VFEVEAEEAAQSSE
-472 PSLAV
+472 SSLAV

-500 AAGIEVLFKEYGC
+500 AAGIDILFKEYGC

-549 VKEVGNAAGNG
+549 AKEVGNAAGNG

-565 LSQEAWKRALEISK
+565 LSQEAWERALEISK
-579 DMRYIELASYPHFNE
+579 DMRYIELASYPSFDE

>member
-1 MGYMNKSLVMFS
+1 MQQRITINLNTDSKTTDKTTILEYCRSHG
-13 FLTLLAISC
+13 
-22 ASSRKKP
+22 
-29 IIKEN
+29 
-34 GVIADMVL
+34 IA
-42 MYYGGAHRQTEW
+42 GIETPCG
-54 NEEQCMKNV
+54 
-63 AYRDKKGDLH
+63 
-73 WMFDGFLFLEFK
+73 
-85 DGKGRSFASYY
+85 GKGTCGKCKVTVTKPYY
-96 EPMSARKS
+96 KDVLACRTRV
-104 EWKGLCDKYFQKGKA
+104 CDGME
-119 LDAIESCIDDVKK
+119 IIVGRK

-172 TANESEKVE
+172 TANVSEKVE

-201 IDKETGQIIS
+201 IDKEIGQIIS
-211 TRSGANPQRSFGADV
+211 TRSSANPQRSFGADV
-226 LSRIDAAA
+226 LSRIEAAGRIEA
-234 RADDNDKANG
+234 SSEP
-244 GLQMM
+244 GLKIM

-258 GWISEMLTECGRT
+258 GFISEMLTECGRT

-286 LLMGISPEKLGKA
+286 LLMGISPAKMGKA
-299 PFMPDEYFG
+299 PFLPDEYFG
-308 RKFNPL
+308 RTFNPL

-339 AGMMETVNCNEL
+339 AGMMETVNRNEL

-382 EGAQIELGMPA
+382 EGAQIEMGMPA
-393 AKGAVDKV
+393 SKGAVDKV

-407 IKYSVIGNDRPVGL
+407 IKYSVIGDDRPVGL

-431 VLLKAG
+431 LLLKAG

-458 VFEVEAEEAAQSTE
+458 VFEVEAEETAQSTE

-549 VKEVGNAAGNG
+549 AKEVGNAAGNG

-565 LSQEAWKRALEISK
+565 LSQEAWERALEISK

>member
-1 MGYMNKSLVMFS
+1 MQQRITINLNIDSKTTDKTTILEYCRSHG
-13 FLTLLAISC
+13 
-22 ASSRKKP
+22 
-29 IIKEN
+29 
-34 GVIADMVL
+34 IA
-42 MYYGGAHRQTEW
+42 GIETPCG
-54 NEEQCMKNV
+54 
-63 AYRDKKGDLH
+63 
-73 WMFDGFLFLEFK
+73 
-85 DGKGRSFASYY
+85 GKGTCGKCKVTVTKPYY
-96 EPMSARKS
+96 KDVLACRTRV
-104 EWKGLCDKYFQKGKA
+104 CDGME
-119 LDAIESCIDDVKK
+119 IIVGRK

-138 EDSMVVLTNGGN
+138 EDSMVILTNGGN
-150 VSEKF
+150 VSEKL

-164 RNVVLKEE
+164 RNVVLQEDA
-172 TANESEKVE
+172 TNEPEKVE
-181 SNEDT
+181 SNAGT

-226 LSRIDAAA
+226 LSRIEAAGRIEA
-234 RADDNDKANG
+234 SSEP
-244 GLQMM
+244 GLKIM

-258 GWISEMLTECGRT
+258 GFISEMLTECGRT
-271 KVSRFSVAGN
+271 KVGRFSVAGN

-286 LLMGISPEKLGKA
+286 LLMGISPAKMGRA
-299 PFMPDEYFG
+299 PFQPDEYFG
-308 RKFNPL
+308 RAFNPL

-339 AGMMETVNCNEL
+339 AGMMETVNRNEL

-382 EGAQIELGMPA
+382 EGAQIEMGMPA
-393 AKGAVDKV
+393 SKGAVDKV

-458 VFEVEAEEAAQSTE
+458 VFEVEAEETAQSTE
-472 PSLAV
+472 SSLVV

-549 VKEVGNAAGNG
+549 AKEVGNAAGNG

-565 LSQEAWKRALEISK
+565 LSQEAWKRALDISGN
-579 DMRYIELASYPHFNE
+579 MRYIELASYPHFNE

>member
-1 MGYMNKSLVMFS
+1 MQQRITINLNTDSKTAGNSTILEYCRSH
-13 FLTLLAISC
+13 
-22 ASSRKKP
+22 
-29 IIKEN
+29 
-34 GVIADMVL
+34 GVTGIEAPC
-42 MYYGGAHRQTEW
+42 G
-54 NEEQCMKNV
+54 
-63 AYRDKKGDLH
+63 
-73 WMFDGFLFLEFK
+73 
-85 DGKGRSFASYY
+85 GKGTCGKCKVTVTKPYYKEVLACQTKICDGMEIIVGGGTITGVGTDMNEAKVSASD
-96 EPMSARKS
+96 E
-104 EWKGLCDKYFQKGKA
+104 
-119 LDAIESCIDDVKK
+119 
-132 ESTGTK
+132 
-138 EDSMVVLTNGGN
+138 MVVLVDRKSDMQENPVSVYGN
-150 VSEKF
+150 HS
-155 NEHVNEHVN
+155 
-164 RNVVLKEE
+164 
-172 TANESEKVE
+172 
-181 SNEDT
+181 SNAGT

-249 QTQIVSLLN
+249 QSQIVSLLN
-258 GWISEMLTECGRT
+258 GFISEMLMECGRT
-271 KVSRFSVAGN
+271 KVCLFSVAGN

-286 LLMGISPEKLGKA
+286 LLMGISPEKLGRA

-308 RKFNPL
+308 REFNPL

-339 AGMMETVNCNEL
+339 AGMMETVNCRKL

-382 EGAQIELGMPA
+382 EGAQIEMGMPA
-393 AKGAVDKV
+393 SRGAVDKV

-407 IKYSVIGNDRPVGL
+407 IRYSVIGNDRPVGL

-431 VLLKAG
+431 ILLKAG

-458 VFEVEAEEAAQSTE
+458 VFEVEAEDAAQSSE
-472 PSLAV
+472 SSLAV

-500 AAGIEVLFKEYGC
+500 AAGIDILFKEYGC

-537 AIGLFPQELLDK
+537 AIGLFPPELLDRA
-549 VKEVGNAAGNG
+549 KEVGNAAGNG

-565 LSQEAWKRALEISK
+565 LSKEAWESALDISRK
-579 DMRYIELASYPHFNE
+579 MRYIELASYPHFDE
-594 MYVEHMN
+594 IYVEHMN

>member
-1 MGYMNKSLVMFS
+1 MQQRITINLNTDSKTTDKTTILEYCRSHG
-13 FLTLLAISC
+13 
-22 ASSRKKP
+22 
-29 IIKEN
+29 
-34 GVIADMVL
+34 IA
-42 MYYGGAHRQTEW
+42 GIETPCG
-54 NEEQCMKNV
+54 
-63 AYRDKKGDLH
+63 
-73 WMFDGFLFLEFK
+73 
-85 DGKGRSFASYY
+85 GKGTCGKCKVTVIKPYY
-96 EPMSARKS
+96 KDVLACQTKI
-104 EWKGLCDKYFQKGKA
+104 CDGME
-119 LDAIESCIDDVKK
+119 IIVGKK
-132 ESTGTK
+132 ESTGTGTGTAGQDIQTASNARYSIDK
-138 EDSMVVLTNGGN
+138 EDSMVVLTNGGSI
-150 VSEKF
+150 SEKF
-155 NEHVNEHVN
+155 NEHVN
-164 RNVVLKEE
+164 RNVVL
-172 TANESEKVE
+172 
-181 SNEDT
+181 NEDT

-458 VFEVEAEEAAQSTE
+458 VFEVEAEETAQSTE
-472 PSLAV
+472 SSLAV

-513 KPCDL
+513 MPCNIDV
-518 DILTFAGGFGNY
+518 LTFAGGFGNY

-549 VKEVGNAAGNG
+549 AEEVGNAAGNG

-565 LSQEAWKRALEISK
+565 LSKEAWERALEISGN
-579 DMRYIELASYPHFNE
+579 MRYIELASYPHFNE

>member
-1 MGYMNKSLVMFS
+1 MQQRITINLNTDSKTIG
-13 FLTLLAISC
+13 
-22 ASSRKKP
+22 KP
-29 IIKEN
+29 TILEYCRSN
-34 GVIADMVL
+34 GIA
-42 MYYGGAHRQTEW
+42 GIETPCG
-54 NEEQCMKNV
+54 
-63 AYRDKKGDLH
+63 
-73 WMFDGFLFLEFK
+73 
-85 DGKGRSFASYY
+85 GKGTCGKCKVTVTKPYYKDVLACRTKICDGMEIIVGGGTITGVGTDMNEAKVSAS
-96 EPMSARKS
+96 
-104 EWKGLCDKYFQKGKA
+104 
-119 LDAIESCIDDVKK
+119 DD
-132 ESTGTK
+132 
-138 EDSMVVLTNGGN
+138 MVVLVDRKADVQENPMSVYGN
-150 VSEKF
+150 HS
-155 NEHVNEHVN
+155 
-164 RNVVLKEE
+164 
-172 TANESEKVE
+172 
-181 SNEDT
+181 SNAGT

-308 RKFNPL
+308 REFNPL

-458 VFEVEAEEAAQSTE
+458 VFDVEAEETAQSTE

-513 KPCDL
+513 TPCNIDV
-518 DILTFAGGFGNY
+518 LTFAGGFGNY

-537 AIGLFPQELLDK
+537 AIGLFPQELLGRA
-549 VKEVGNAAGNG
+549 KEVGNAAGNG

-565 LSQEAWKRALEISK
+565 LSQEAWERALEISG
-579 DMRYIELASYPHFNE
+579 DMRYIELASYPHFDE

>member
-1 MGYMNKSLVMFS
+1 MQQRITINLNTDSKTAG
-13 FLTLLAISC
+13 
-22 ASSRKKP
+22 KP
-29 IIKEN
+29 TILEYCRSH
-34 GVIADMVL
+34 GVTGIEAPC
-42 MYYGGAHRQTEW
+42 G
-54 NEEQCMKNV
+54 
-63 AYRDKKGDLH
+63 
-73 WMFDGFLFLEFK
+73 
-85 DGKGRSFASYY
+85 GKGTCGKCKVTVTKPYY
-96 EPMSARKS
+96 KEVLACQTKI
-104 EWKGLCDKYFQKGKA
+104 CDGME
-119 LDAIESCIDDVKK
+119 IIVGRK

-138 EDSMVVLTNGGN
+138 EDSMVVLTNGGSI
-150 VSEKF
+150 SEKF
-155 NEHVNEHVN
+155 NEHVN
-164 RNVVLKEE
+164 RNVVLQEDA
-172 TANESEKVE
+172 ANEPEKVE
-181 SNEDT
+181 SNAGT

-201 IDKETGQIIS
+201 IDKETGQIIAV
-211 TRSGANPQRSFGADV
+211 RSDANPQRSFGADV

-234 RADDNDKANG
+234 RTDDNDKANG
-244 GLQMM
+244 GLQLM
-249 QTQIVSLLN
+249 QSQIVSLLN
-258 GWISEMLTECGRT
+258 GFISEMLMECGRT
-271 KVSRFSVAGN
+271 EVCLFSVAGN

-286 LLMGISPEKLGKA
+286 LLMGISPEKLGRA

-308 RKFNPL
+308 REFNPL

-339 AGMMETVNCNEL
+339 AGMMETVNCKAL

-382 EGAQIELGMPA
+382 EGAQIEMGMPA
-393 AKGAVDKV
+393 SRGAVDKV

-431 VLLKAG
+431 ILLKAG

-458 VFEVEAEEAAQSTE
+458 VFEVEAEDVAQSTE
-472 PSLAV
+472 SSLAV

-500 AAGIEVLFKEYGC
+500 AAGIDILFKEYGC

-537 AIGLFPQELLDK
+537 AIGLFPPELLDRT
-549 VKEVGNAAGNG
+549 KEVGNAAGNG

-565 LSQEAWKRALEISK
+565 LSQDAWERALEISK
-579 DMRYIELASYPHFNE
+579 DMRYIELASYPHFDE

>member
-1 MGYMNKSLVMFS
+1 MQQRITINLNTDSKTTDKTTILEYCRSHG
-13 FLTLLAISC
+13 
-22 ASSRKKP
+22 
-29 IIKEN
+29 
-34 GVIADMVL
+34 IA
-42 MYYGGAHRQTEW
+42 GIETPCG
-54 NEEQCMKNV
+54 
-63 AYRDKKGDLH
+63 
-73 WMFDGFLFLEFK
+73 
-85 DGKGRSFASYY
+85 GKGTCGKCKVTVIKPYY
-96 EPMSARKS
+96 KDVLACQTKI
-104 EWKGLCDKYFQKGKA
+104 CDGME
-119 LDAIESCIDDVKK
+119 IIVGKK
-132 ESTGTK
+132 ESTGTGTGTAGQDIQTASNARYSIDK

-155 NEHVNEHVN
+155 NEHVN
-164 RNVVLKEE
+164 RNVVL
-172 TANESEKVE
+172 
-181 SNEDT
+181 NEDT

-327 PAVSGFV
+327 PDVSGFV

-458 VFEVEAEEAAQSTE
+458 VFEVEAEETAQSTE
-472 PSLAV
+472 LSLAV

-513 KPCDL
+513 TPCNIDV
-518 DILTFAGGFGNY
+518 LTFAGGFGNY

-549 VKEVGNAAGNG
+549 AKEVGNAAGNG

-565 LSQEAWKRALEISK
+565 LSQEAWERALEISG
-579 DMRYIELASYPHFNE
+579 DTVSYTHLRAHE
-594 MYVEHMN
+594 T
-601 F
+601 

>member
-1 MGYMNKSLVMFS
+1 MQQRITINLNTDSKTAGNHTILEYCRSH
-13 FLTLLAISC
+13 
-22 ASSRKKP
+22 
-29 IIKEN
+29 
-34 GVIADMVL
+34 GVTGIEAPC
-42 MYYGGAHRQTEW
+42 G
-54 NEEQCMKNV
+54 
-63 AYRDKKGDLH
+63 
-73 WMFDGFLFLEFK
+73 
-85 DGKGRSFASYY
+85 GKGTCGKCKVTVTKPYY
-96 EPMSARKS
+96 KEVLACQTKI
-104 EWKGLCDKYFQKGKA
+104 CDGME
-119 LDAIESCIDDVKK
+119 IIVGRK

-138 EDSMVVLTNGGN
+138 EDSMVVLTNGGSI
-150 VSEKF
+150 SEKF
-155 NEHVNEHVN
+155 NEHVN
-164 RNVVLKEE
+164 RNVVLQEDA
-172 TANESEKVE
+172 ANEPEKVE
-181 SNEDT
+181 SNAGT

-249 QTQIVSLLN
+249 QSQIVSLLN
-258 GWISEMLTECGRT
+258 GFISDMLTECGRT
-271 KVSRFSVAGN
+271 EVCLFSVAGN

-286 LLMGISPEKLGKA
+286 LLMGISPEKLGRA

-308 RKFNPL
+308 RAFNPL

-382 EGAQIELGMPA
+382 EGAQIEMGMPA
-393 AKGAVDKV
+393 SRGAVDKV

-458 VFEVEAEEAAQSTE
+458 VFELEAEDAAQSSE
-472 PSLAV
+472 SSLAV

-500 AAGIEVLFKEYGC
+500 AAGIDILFKEYGC

-537 AIGLFPQELLDK
+537 AIGLFPPELLDRA
-549 VKEVGNAAGNG
+549 KEVGNAAGNG

-565 LSQEAWKRALEISK
+565 LSQEAWESALDISGK
-579 DMRYIELASYPHFNE
+579 MRYIELASYPHFDE
-594 MYVEHMN
+594 IYVEHMN

>member
-1 MGYMNKSLVMFS
+1 MQQRITINLNTDSKITGNPTILEYCRSH
-13 FLTLLAISC
+13 
-22 ASSRKKP
+22 
-29 IIKEN
+29 
-34 GVIADMVL
+34 GVTGIEAPC
-42 MYYGGAHRQTEW
+42 G
-54 NEEQCMKNV
+54 
-63 AYRDKKGDLH
+63 
-73 WMFDGFLFLEFK
+73 
-85 DGKGRSFASYY
+85 GKGTCGKCKVTVTKPYNKEVLACQTKICDGMEIIVGGGTITGVGTDMNEAKVSAS
-96 EPMSARKS
+96 
-104 EWKGLCDKYFQKGKA
+104 DN
-119 LDAIESCIDDVKK
+119 
-132 ESTGTK
+132 
-138 EDSMVVLTNGGN
+138 MVVLVDRKSDMQENPVSVYGN
-150 VSEKF
+150 HS
-155 NEHVNEHVN
+155 
-164 RNVVLKEE
+164 
-172 TANESEKVE
+172 
-181 SNEDT
+181 SNAGT

-201 IDKETGQIIS
+201 IDKETGQIIAV
-211 TRSGANPQRSFGADV
+211 RSGANPQRSFGADV

-249 QTQIVSLLN
+249 QSQIVSLLN
-258 GWISEMLTECGRT
+258 GFISEMLMECGRT
-271 KVSRFSVAGN
+271 EVCRFSVAGN

-286 LLMGISPEKLGKA
+286 LLMGISPEKLGRA

-308 RKFNPL
+308 REFNPL
-314 DIGLE
+314 DIGIE

-339 AGMMETVNCNEL
+339 AGMMETVNCRKL

-382 EGAQIELGMPA
+382 EGAQIEMGMPA
-393 AKGAVDKV
+393 SRGAVDKV

-458 VFEVEAEEAAQSTE
+458 VFELEAEDAAQSTE
-472 PSLAV
+472 TSLAV

-500 AAGIEVLFKEYGC
+500 AAGIDILFKEYGC

-537 AIGLFPQELLDK
+537 AIGLFPPELLDRA
-549 VKEVGNAAGNG
+549 KEVGNAAGNG

-565 LSQEAWKRALEISK
+565 LSQEAWESALDISGK
-579 DMRYIELASYPHFNE
+579 MRYIELASYPHFDE
-594 MYVEHMN
+594 IYVEHMN

>member
-1 MGYMNKSLVMFS
+1 MQQRITINLNTDSKITGNPTILEYCRSH
-13 FLTLLAISC
+13 
-22 ASSRKKP
+22 
-29 IIKEN
+29 
-34 GVIADMVL
+34 GVTGIEAPC
-42 MYYGGAHRQTEW
+42 G
-54 NEEQCMKNV
+54 
-63 AYRDKKGDLH
+63 
-73 WMFDGFLFLEFK
+73 
-85 DGKGRSFASYY
+85 GKGTCGKCKVTVTKPYYKEVLACQTKICDGMEIIVGGGTITGVGTDMNEAKVSASD
-96 EPMSARKS
+96 E
-104 EWKGLCDKYFQKGKA
+104 
-119 LDAIESCIDDVKK
+119 
-132 ESTGTK
+132 
-138 EDSMVVLTNGGN
+138 MVVLVDRKSDMQENPVSVYGN
-150 VSEKF
+150 HS
-155 NEHVNEHVN
+155 
-164 RNVVLKEE
+164 
-172 TANESEKVE
+172 
-181 SNEDT
+181 SNAGT

-249 QTQIVSLLN
+249 QSQIVSLLN
-258 GWISEMLTECGRT
+258 GFISDMLTECGRT
-271 KVSRFSVAGN
+271 EVCLFSVAGN

-286 LLMGISPEKLGKA
+286 LLMGISPEKLGRA

-308 RKFNPL
+308 REFHPL

-339 AGMMETVNCNEL
+339 AGMMETVNCRKL

-382 EGAQIELGMPA
+382 EGAQIEMGMPA
-393 AKGAVDKV
+393 SRGAVDKV

-431 VLLKAG
+431 ILLKAG

-458 VFEVEAEEAAQSTE
+458 VFELEAEDAAQSSE
-472 PSLAV
+472 SSLAV
-477 HIAPG
+477 YIAPG

-500 AAGIEVLFKEYGC
+500 AAGIDILFKEYGC

-537 AIGLFPQELLDK
+537 AIGLFPPELLDRA
-549 VKEVGNAAGNG
+549 KEVGNAAGNG

-565 LSQEAWKRALEISK
+565 LSQEAWESALDISGK
-579 DMRYIELASYPHFNE
+579 MRYIELASYPRFDE
-594 MYVEHMN
+594 IYVEHMN

>member
-1 MGYMNKSLVMFS
+1 MQQRITINLNTDSKTAGNTTILEYCRSH
-13 FLTLLAISC
+13 
-22 ASSRKKP
+22 
-29 IIKEN
+29 
-34 GVIADMVL
+34 GIA
-42 MYYGGAHRQTEW
+42 GIETPCG
-54 NEEQCMKNV
+54 
-63 AYRDKKGDLH
+63 
-73 WMFDGFLFLEFK
+73 
-85 DGKGRSFASYY
+85 GKGTCGKCKVTVTKPYYKEVLACQTKICDGMEIIVGGGTITGVGTDMNEAKVSASD
-96 EPMSARKS
+96 E
-104 EWKGLCDKYFQKGKA
+104 
-119 LDAIESCIDDVKK
+119 
-132 ESTGTK
+132 
-138 EDSMVVLTNGGN
+138 MVVLVDRKSDMQENPVSVYGN
-150 VSEKF
+150 HS
-155 NEHVNEHVN
+155 
-164 RNVVLKEE
+164 
-172 TANESEKVE
+172 
-181 SNEDT
+181 SNAGT

-201 IDKETGQIIS
+201 IDKETGQIIAV
-211 TRSGANPQRSFGADV
+211 RSGANPQRSFGADV

-249 QTQIVSLLN
+249 QSQIVSLLN
-258 GWISEMLTECGRT
+258 GFILEMLMECGRT
-271 KVSRFSVAGN
+271 EVCLFSVAGN

-286 LLMGISPEKLGKA
+286 LLMGISPEKLGRA

-308 RKFNPL
+308 REFNPL
-314 DIGLE
+314 DIGFE

-382 EGAQIELGMPA
+382 EGAQIEMGMPA
-393 AKGAVDKV
+393 SKGAVDKV

-431 VLLKAG
+431 ILLKAG

-458 VFEVEAEEAAQSTE
+458 VFELEAEDAAQSSE
-472 PSLAV
+472 SSLAV
-477 HIAPG
+477 YIAPG

-500 AAGIEVLFKEYGC
+500 AAGIDILFKEYGC

-537 AIGLFPQELLDK
+537 AIGLFPPELLDRA
-549 VKEVGNAAGNG
+549 KEVGNAAGNG

-565 LSQEAWKRALEISK
+565 LSQEAWESALDISGK
-579 DMRYIELASYPHFNE
+579 MRYIELASYPRFDE
-594 MYVEHMN
+594 IYVEHMN